1 MVRFRRMEKVHA
13 YVGSTCYSPP
23 DCRHHC
29 RSRVRSHEEWVIART
44 FNLRASRCRKGRGV
58 VHHPSLSLFPVRHR
72 HPRLQTWQAP
82 LFHALSSVSS
92 VSFPPT
98 HPAGSVRLP
107 TVPRTALPPSPSLSL
122 QLFLP
127 LPSILVSC
135 NTITSC
141 VAPSFGSRE
150 ETTACLDQWGETVY
164 VLPGTT
170 MNLPRRVGSC
180 PLVPTKS
187 QARDPGKDRPHS
199 LLKIRH
205 PEFDPRSRS
214 CPDT

>member
-1 MVRFRRMEKVHA
+1 MRLGWKREDTRDGALQTHGKGPWVRRLDMLQ
-13 YVGSTCYSPP
+13 PP
-23 DCRHHC
+23 IAVAIAD
-29 RSRVRSHEEWVIART
+29 RVFAQEEWVIART
-44 FNLRASRCRKGRGV
+44 INLRASRCRRGCGV

-72 HPRLQTWQAP
+72 HPRLQTWQVQLCHVP
-82 LFHALSSVSS
+82 SSVSS
-92 VSFPPT
+92 IVSFPPT

-135 NTITSC
+135 DTITSC

-187 QARDPGKDRPHS
+187 QARDPGKDRP
-199 LLKIRH
+199 
-205 PEFDPRSRS
+205 RSHL
-214 CPDT
+214 

>member
-1 MVRFRRMEKVHA
+1 MFCRSCERCGSDGSEKPHVMVRFRRMEKVHA

-107 TVPRTALPPSPSLSL
+107 TVPRTALPPSPLSLSSSS
-122 QLFLP
+122 FRCLP
-127 LPSILVSC
+127 FSCRVTPSRHASPHRSDLERKRQPVSTNGERRSTSSLALP
-135 NTITSC
+135 
-141 VAPSFGSRE
+141 
-150 ETTACLDQWGETVY
+150 
-164 VLPGTT
+164 
-170 MNLPRRVGSC
+170 
-180 PLVPTKS
+180 
-187 QARDPGKDRPHS
+187 
-199 LLKIRH
+199 
-205 PEFDPRSRS
+205 
-214 CPDT
+214 